1 MLHKQPTQVRMSVEE
16 FDAWVLKAENTDRL
30 FELIDGF
37 VYEKNIAEDGRMV
50 AHFDSSEIAQIIGYY
65 LRDYLMKNPIG
76 RLSGADGGYE
86 VGDQRYIPDIGFIRK
101 ARFPKDYAGGYV
113 SATPDLAVEVISATD
128 REPNILIK
136 LSNYLAVKTV
146 VWIVYPE
153 FQQVQVHT
161 PDKTARILTLED
173 TLEGGVLLP
182 DFTLAVRDIF
192 KPLLTDTEA
201 NDT

>member
-1 MLHKQPTQVRMSVEE
+1 MLHKQPTQVRMSVVE
-16 FDAWVLKAENTDRL
+16 FDAWVAKPENADRL

-37 VYEKNIAEDGRMV
+37 VYEKNTAEDGRMV

-65 LRDYLMKNPIG
+65 LRDHLMQHPIG
-76 RLSGADGGYE
+76 RLSDADGGYE

-101 ARFPKDYAGGYV
+101 TRFPKDYAGGYV
-113 SATPDLAVEVISATD
+113 KATPDLAVEVISATD

-161 PDKTARILTLED
+161 PEKTARILTLED
-173 TLEGGVLLP
+173 TLDGSELLP
-182 DFTLAVRDIF
+182 DFTLSVRDIF
-192 KPLLTDTEA
+192 KPLLDDSEEDDT
-201 NDT
+201 